1 MAKTMRIAAMSVAA
15 AELEQIKSMMA
26 SLRGDAGAHW
36 EWIGDSNAADVLIID
51 ADSLYG
57 HMDWLKA
64 QSSGR
69 NVICLTASS
78 GHDQDNVLHRP
89 IGVGG
94 LKASL
99 QRASGG
105 PVDASAAVAEPT
117 PPADTPAAA
126 AAAVMPKRI
135 TGQQPVVPAA
145 AAAPAPAPAA
155 PAPAAV
161 APTPAPA
168 AAPTAP
174 KPAATAAAASA
185 GISAPSLLPRRVTGQ
200 QPVVPS
206 APIAA
211 PTPVPAPTPAPAPAA
226 PQALNLA
233 DYFLP
238 ENLGEARKL
247 EREGQPPL
255 IVDAAAD
262 RYYGGLTLKPLLP
275 YCMGSIKSSEW
286 KAVPAAEIDK
296 LRAMNAGLPLSRLLW
311 LYVIGTSN
319 GTTLLPGFDL
329 NAKFKLV
336 KWPQIE
342 REFPKHFRIGTAMM
356 KGPATLQ
363 EIADGSGAT
372 VGEVIDF
379 VNAYAAIGF
388 AVQDGGNP
396 ISDRR
401 ALIERLRSRAV

>member
-1 MAKTMRIAAMSVAA
+1 MAKTMRIAAMSIAA
-15 AELEQIKSMMA
+15 AELEQIKSMMV

-36 EWIGDSNAADVLIID
+36 EWIGDGNAADVLIID

-99 QRASGG
+99 QRAAGG
-105 PVDASAAVAEPT
+105 QAVAVAEVAAVAEPT
-117 PPADTPAAA
+117 PPANTPAAA
-126 AAAVMPKRI
+126 AAAVMPRRI
-135 TGQQPVVPAA
+135 TGQQPVVPAPA
-145 AAAPAPAPAA
+145 TEPVRAPTPVATPTAPKAAPAA
-155 PAPAAV
+155 PAGN
-161 APTPAPA
+161 
-168 AAPTAP
+168 
-174 KPAATAAAASA
+174 A
-185 GISAPSLLPRRVTGQ
+185 GISAPSLLPKRVTGQ

-206 APIAA
+206 APIATVPVPTPAAAPA
-211 PTPVPAPTPAPAPAA
+211 PTPVV
-226 PQALNLA
+226 PQTLNLA

-238 ENLGEARKL
+238 DNLGEARKL
-247 EREGQPPL
+247 ERDGQPPL

-275 YCMGSIKSSEW
+275 YCMGSITSSEW
-286 KAVPAAEIDK
+286 KPVPAAEIDK

-319 GTTLLPGFDL
+319 GTTLLPGLDL

-363 EIADGSGAT
+363 EIADGSGAS

-401 ALIERLRSRAV
+401 ALIERLRVRAV

>member
-1 MAKTMRIAAMSVAA
+1 MAKTMRIAAMSIAA
-15 AELEQIKSMMA
+15 AELEQIKSMMV

-36 EWIGDSNAADVLIID
+36 EWIGDGNAADVLIID

-99 QRASGG
+99 QRAAGG
-105 PVDASAAVAEPT
+105 QAVAVAAVAEPT
-117 PPADTPAAA
+117 PPANTPAAA
-126 AAAVMPKRI
+126 AAAVMPRRI
-135 TGQQPVVPAA
+135 TGQQPVVPAPA
-145 AAAPAPAPAA
+145 TEPVLAPTPVATPAAPKAAPAA
-155 PAPAAV
+155 PAGN
-161 APTPAPA
+161 
-168 AAPTAP
+168 
-174 KPAATAAAASA
+174 A
-185 GISAPSLLPRRVTGQ
+185 GISAPSLLPKRVTGQ

-206 APIAA
+206 APVATAPVPVPTPAA
-211 PTPVPAPTPAPAPAA
+211 PPAPAPVV
-226 PQALNLA
+226 PQTLNLA

-238 ENLGEARKL
+238 DNLGEARKL
-247 EREGQPPL
+247 ERDGQPPL

-286 KAVPAAEIDK
+286 KPVPAAEIDK

-319 GTTLLPGFDL
+319 GTTLLPGLDL

-363 EIADGSGAT
+363 EIADGSGAS

-401 ALIERLRSRAV
+401 ALIERLRVRAV

>member
-1 MAKTMRIAAMSVAA
+1 MAKTMRIAAMSIAA
-15 AELEQIKSMMA
+15 AELEQIKSMMV
-26 SLRGDAGAHW
+26 SVRGDAGANW
-36 EWIGDSNAADVLIID
+36 EWSGDSNAADVLIID

-69 NVICLTASS
+69 NVICLTASN

-99 QRASGG
+99 QRAAGAN
-105 PVDASAAVAEPT
+105 VDATPTAVDVPDVTVAA
-117 PPADTPAAA
+117 TPAAA

-135 TGQQPVVPAA
+135 TGQQPAVTMPAPVPAPAPAPAPTAPAAPAPGVAAANAGINAPSLLPKRVTGQQPAIPA
-145 AAAPAPAPAA
+145 AAAPAVAPAA
-155 PAPAAV
+155 PAPAPI
-161 APTPAPA
+161 PT
-168 AAPTAP
+168 
-174 KPAATAAAASA
+174 
-185 GISAPSLLPRRVTGQ
+185 
-200 QPVVPS
+200 
-206 APIAA
+206 
-211 PTPVPAPTPAPAPAA
+211 PAPTPAAPAA
-226 PQALNLA
+226 PQALALA
-233 DYFLP
+233 DYFLT
-238 ENLGEARKL
+238 EHLGDARKL
-247 EREGQPPL
+247 ERDGQPPL

-275 YCMGSIKSSEW
+275 YCMGTIKASEW
-286 KAVPAAEIDK
+286 KPVPAAEIDK
-296 LRAMNAGLPLSRLLW
+296 LRAINAGLPLSRLLW

-356 KGPATLQ
+356 KGPASLQ
-363 EIADGSGAT
+363 EIADGAGAT

-388 AVQDGGNP
+388 AVQDGGSP